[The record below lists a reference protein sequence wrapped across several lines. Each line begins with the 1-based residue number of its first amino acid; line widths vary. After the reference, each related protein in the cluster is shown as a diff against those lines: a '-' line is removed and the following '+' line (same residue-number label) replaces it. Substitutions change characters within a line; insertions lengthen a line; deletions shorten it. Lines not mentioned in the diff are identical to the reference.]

1 MLPDPGLDLRIPVGS
16 EARGFYCTP
25 MADGLRVAGTV
36 ELAGLDAPPNY
47 ARAEVLLKHAI
58 RYYPGL
64 QTAEAERWMG
74 PRPSFPDS
82 KPVISG
88 LKGEPGVLL
97 AFGHGHI
104 GLTLAAV
111 TGRAIADMAAGRA
124 TVADMTPFRADRF

>member
-1 MLPDPGLDLRIPVGS
+1 
-16 EARGFYCTP
+16 

-36 ELAGLDAPPNY
+36 ELAGLDAPPDY
-47 ARAEVLLKHAI
+47 SRADILLTHAARF
-58 RYYPGL
+58 YPGL
-64 QTAEAERWMG
+64 RAAPVERWMG

-88 LKGEPGVLL
+88 LDGEPGVLL

-111 TGRAIADMAAGRA
+111 TGRAVADMAAGRP